1 MALRPSPPPPG
12 INTPG
17 YGEASPKP
25 QAAKAGAVARA
36 GPPTQVP
43 PAPAPPALTDAQ
55 TSAIRALQS
64 ESGQKTT
71 QLAVELAAVVQKIY
85 DNNLSDAP
93 NEELRVT
100 LDNQMKELV
109 WQMLA
114 VRGNSMWAAYRL
126 LTPEQ
131 KGIVRTE
138 IAKPRPP
145 GDLPD
150 VLELIAKTFKP
161 AGR

>member
-1 MALRPSPPPPG
+1 MKSFCFVLCCCALFAG
-12 INTPG
+12 G
-17 YGEASPKP
+17 VEAQPVP
-25 QAAKAGAVARA
+25 A
-36 GPPTQVP
+36 QVP
-43 PAPAPPALTDAQ
+43 PAQVPPAQVPPAQVPPALTDVQ

-85 DNNLSDAP
+85 DNNLADAP

-109 WQMLA
+109 WQMLV

-150 VLELIAKTFKP
+150 VLELIVKTFKP

>member
-1 MALRPSPPPPG
+1 MKSFCFVLG
-12 INTPG
+12 CCVLF
-17 YGEASPKP
+17 
-25 QAAKAGAVARA
+25 AGAAQA
-36 GPPTQVP
+36 QPVP
-43 PAPAPPALTDAQ
+43 AAPNAAAAQAPPALTDAQ
-55 TSAIRALQS
+55 MSAIRALQS

-109 WQMLA
+109 WQMLM
-114 VRGNSMWAAYRL
+114 VKGNAMWAAFRL

-138 IAKPRPP
+138 IAKPHAP

-150 VLELIAKTFKP
+150 VMDLIVKTFKLT
-161 AGR
+161 GR